1 MGGRDSMRAWRGW
14 IAGAAAALAA
24 CIAVGGG
31 AAGGQSNVKAG
42 GTYRV
47 AFESAFGFTDGF
59 DPTGEYYTF
68 SWAIESNLMIRT
80 LVGYNHVAGPAG
92 NVLVPDIATSVPKPT
107 DGGTTYTFHLKH
119 GVKFGPPLNRQVTS
133 ADVL

>member
-1 MGGRDSMRAWRGW
+1 MGSLRAW
-14 IAGAAAALAA
+14 IAGWAVALAA
-24 CIAVGGG
+24 TVVVTGSTAGGG
-31 AAGGQSNVKAG
+31 SGVKSGGV
-42 GTYRV
+42 YRT
-47 AFESAFGFTDGF
+47 AFEAAFGFTDSF
-59 DPTGEYYTF
+59 DPTGEYYVF

-119 GVKFGPPLNRQVTS
+119 GVKFGPPVNRQVTS
-133 ADVL
+133 ADV